1 MATKKKEKQ
10 FAKFIMH
17 NVPNAPFFF
26 TGYSVDGNLVYL
38 KNGVNAKTGEDEK
51 AKIMFPKGK
60 RIITIPMGKKDVN
73 GQSFVEFIRNSPYCK
88 GSETCDGDGLFYEF
102 NPARDSKVAVDE
114 ERIMLK
120 AASHAMTVEGDEL
133 IALAAMVGVVN
144 EENEDIMRNA
154 VLQYA
159 KMKPREFNE
168 ISNAPDL
175 SIQALAESCIS
186 LGIIKKRGYA
196 FDLDVNGNTSYLAK
210 NKTELVA
217 KIRSDE
223 KLLAPLKENVQL
235 AKDKG

>member
-26 TGYSVDGNLVYL
+26 TGYSIDGNHVYL

-73 GQSFVEFIRNSPYCK
+73 GDSFVEFIRNSPYCRD
-88 GSETCDGDGLFYEF
+88 SENCDGDGLFYEF
-102 NPARDSKVAVDE
+102 NPARDSAVALEE
-114 ERIMLK
+114 ERITLK
-120 AASHAMTVEGDEL
+120 ATSHAMTVEGDEL
-133 IALAAMVGVVN
+133 IALAAMCGVVN

-159 KMKPREFNE
+159 KMKPREFSE
-168 ISNAPDL
+168 TSNAPNL
-175 SIQALAESCIS
+175 ETQALAESAIS

-196 FDLDVNGNTSYLAK
+196 FDLDINGNTSYLAK

-217 KIRSDE
+217 KIKADE
-223 KLLAPLKENVQL
+223 TLAASLKENINL
-235 AKDKG
+235 AKKS